1 MAWHRSGCC
10 YWTNRRTTIL
20 TRIVI
25 TAGHS
30 NTDPGAVSDGYKE
43 ADYAADMR
51 NYVAYYLRNWGFD
64 VVTDGEGRVN
74 APLAQAVRLI
84 PGSDLAVEFHL
95 NASTNKTARGIEVLS
110 RDNRKRISQRIA
122 KAVQSVTE
130 SVLRGDEGWKPEDSG
145 QHKRLA
151 FVSAGGLIVEL
162 GFITNFTEM
171 KVLMEKRWLV
181 AKAIAEAIREEYK

>member
-1 MAWHRSGCC
+1 M
-10 YWTNRRTTIL
+10 
-20 TRIVI
+20 
-25 TAGHS
+25 
-30 NTDPGAVSDGYKE
+30 
-43 ADYAADMR
+43 
-51 NYVAYYLRNWGFD
+51 
-64 VVTDGEGRVN
+64 
-74 APLAQAVRLI
+74 Q
-84 PGSDLAVEFHL
+84 
-95 NASTNKTARGIEVLS
+95 TARGIEVLS

-130 SVLRGDEGWKPEDSG
+130 SVLRGDDGWKPEDSG

-162 GFITNFTEM
+162 GFISNFTEM